1 MQVNIIKEF
10 YETLKYV
17 EDLISDRTTSNI
29 QLQNVCDK
37 IIGKNFLGVYSSNN
51 CPSVHE
57 MNINDCYIT
66 NTSSSYEQGIHW
78 ISAIKNK
85 YNELVLFDSFG
96 RDIHNLSK
104 YFKHKHFICAI
115 KRRLQSF
122 KSYSCGAHCI
132 TFIIM
137 YLKYQ
142 NHFLKYI
149 NS

>member
-17 EDLISDRTTSNI
+17 EDLISDRT
-29 QLQNVCDK
+29 
-37 IIGKNFLGVYSSNN
+37 
-51 CPSVHE
+51 
-57 MNINDCYIT
+57 
-66 NTSSSYEQGIHW
+66 YEQGIHW